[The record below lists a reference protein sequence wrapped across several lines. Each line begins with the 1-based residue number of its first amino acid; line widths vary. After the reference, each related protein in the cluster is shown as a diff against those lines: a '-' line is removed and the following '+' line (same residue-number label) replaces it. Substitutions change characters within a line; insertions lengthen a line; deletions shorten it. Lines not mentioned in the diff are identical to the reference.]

1 MGWNMSL
8 TRGSV
13 GLAVLIVFV
22 ALVSSPSNAPLYL
35 VLGLLISL
43 LVVNVP
49 YAKLAVKGL
58 TVHRE
63 HASHVKEGSEVTVR
77 LHVTNHGRSGRT
89 LLRFFDEGPMAHR
102 GRPIQLPMLPGRDT
116 ASVAY
121 TCHSGRRGVYRFAG
135 CAVESASPFG
145 LVNARTRL
153 PVQSELVVYPVY
165 YELMGAMFPFQKTF
179 SGMTAAPGA
188 RPGEGPSF
196 FGLREYRHGDP
207 IRKIHWPS
215 TVRTRTVMVKEF
227 EEDMHSSVTILL
239 DTHRKAVV
247 QTGGDSNLEVAVRV
261 AASLANYALTNG
273 HPTTLFHFDELART
287 MRSDKAT
294 GELTPILDALARL
307 TPGRMAPAALLGA
320 ALGAEFRNSNCIAVL
335 LSADREAL
343 SELMRVRARGIEVL
357 VVIVDPVGPRIFED
371 EKEWLPAM
379 AAMLDAAGISMIVMA
394 PDDDVQATLSRNLRS
409 PKRTRYRT
417 CSF

>member
-1 MGWNMSL
+1 MSL

-13 GLAVLIVFV
+13 ALVVLILFV
-22 ALVSSPSNAPLYL
+22 ALVSSPSNAPLYF
-35 VLGLLISL
+35 VMGLLVAL
-43 LVVNVP
+43 LIVNVP
-49 YAKLAVKGL
+49 YAKLAVRGL

-77 LHVTNHGRSGRT
+77 LHVTNRGRSGRA
-89 LLRFFDEGPMAHR
+89 LLRFFDEGPRAHR
-102 GRPIQLPMLPGRDT
+102 GKAVQLPMLPGLET

-121 TCHSGRRGVYRFAG
+121 TCASGRRGVYRFSR

-145 LVNARTRL
+145 LVNARMRL
-153 PVQSELVVYPVY
+153 PVQSELVVYPIY
-165 YELMGAMFPFQKTF
+165 YELMGAMFPFQKTY

-239 DTHRKAVV
+239 DTYGRSVV
-247 QTGGDSNLEVAVRV
+247 RTRGDSNLEVAVRV
-261 AASLANYALTNG
+261 AASLANYTLTNG
-273 HPTTLFHFDELART
+273 HPTTLFHFDKDADMVRKD
-287 MRSDKAT
+287 RAT
-294 GELTPILDALARL
+294 GELTPVLDALARL
-307 TPGRMAPAALLGA
+307 EPGRMAPGELLGL
-320 ALGAEFRNSNCIAVL
+320 ALGGEFRNSNCIAIL
-335 LSADREAL
+335 LSADREAM
-343 SELMRVRARGIEVL
+343 SELLRIRARGIEVL
-357 VVIVDPVGPRIFED
+357 AVVVDAAGPRVFED
-371 EKEWLPAM
+371 EAEWLPSM
-379 AAMLDAAGISMIVMA
+379 AAMMDSAGIGMIVMA

-409 PKRTRYRT
+409 PKRTRYRA